1 MQNKAAKEEGGT
13 KKTWYIGNK
22 SKMAHTNPT
31 IEIITLSV
39 NKLKSIKKQ
48 RLSGGIKNKTKQPLP
63 PEIQQETYF
72 TFQDTN
78 RLKVKDG
85 KHISCKQQP

>member
-1 MQNKAAKEEGGT
+1 
-13 KKTWYIGNK
+13 
-22 SKMAHTNPT
+22 MAHINPI
-31 IEIITLSV
+31 IEIITLNV
-39 NKLKSIKKQ
+39 NKLNKSIKKQ
-48 RLSGGIKNKTKQPLP
+48 RLSDGIKNKTKQPP
-63 PEIQQETYF
+63 PTTTPEIQQETYF